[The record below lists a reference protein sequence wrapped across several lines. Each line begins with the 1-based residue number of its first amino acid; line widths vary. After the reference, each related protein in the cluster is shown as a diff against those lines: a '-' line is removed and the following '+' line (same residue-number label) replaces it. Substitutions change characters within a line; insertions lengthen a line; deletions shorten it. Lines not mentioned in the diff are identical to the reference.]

1 MLMPIAESSARKES
15 NRLFAALPQAD
26 WARWVPHLELV
37 ELSVGQVL
45 FEHGRQLSHVYFPV
59 SSIVSLQCDL
69 EDGSASEFALTGNEG
84 VVGVFI
90 FMGTRSTIS
99 NAIVIREGLAYR
111 FSADLL
117 FNEFNVSGEFRRLI
131 LRYMQAMMTEASQRA
146 VCHRRHSIDQQ
157 LCRIILLCLDRTQ
170 ASELTLTQELIAR
183 TMGVRREAITVSAQK
198 LQAAGLIRY
207 VRGHIT
213 VLDRAGIESH
223 ACECYKIVKHEF
235 DRLLPEEI
243 AS

>member
-1 MLMPIAESSARKES
+1 MPMPTAEFSARKES

-59 SSIVSLQCDL
+59 NSIVSLQCDL

-99 NAIVIREGLAYR
+99 NAIVIREGMAYR

-170 ASELTLTQELIAR
+170 DSELTLTQELIAR

-198 LQAAGLIRY
+198 LQAAGLIHY

-213 VLDRAGIESH
+213 VLDRAGIESL

>member
-1 MLMPIAESSARKES
+1 MQYPEPCISKES
-15 NRLFAALPQAD
+15 NRLFAALPHAD
-26 WARWVPHLELV
+26 WARWVPHLERV

-45 FEHGRQLSHVYFPV
+45 FEHGRPLSHAYFPV
-59 SSIVSLQCDL
+59 TSIVSLQCDL
-69 EDGSASEFALTGNEG
+69 EDGTSSEFALTGNEG

-99 NAIVIREGLAYR
+99 NAVVIREGLAYR
-111 FSADLL
+111 FNADLL
-117 FNEFNVSGEFRRLI
+117 FNEFNHSGAFRRLI

-183 TMGVRREAITVSAQK
+183 TMGVRREAITLAAQK

-207 VRGHIT
+207 TRGCIT
-213 VLDRAGIESH
+213 VLDRTGIELH
-223 ACECYKIVKHEF
+223 ACECYKIVKDEF
-235 DRLLPEEI
+235 DRLLPGEI

>member
-1 MLMPIAESSARKES
+1 
-15 NRLFAALPQAD
+15 
-26 WARWVPHLELV
+26 
-37 ELSVGQVL
+37 LSVGQVL

-99 NAIVIREGLAYR
+99 NAIVIREGMAYR

-170 ASELTLTQELIAR
+170 ELIAR

-198 LQAAGLIRY
+198 LQAAGLIHY

-213 VLDRAGIESH
+213 VLDRAGIESL

>member
-1 MLMPIAESSARKES
+1 MPYPAPCARKES
-15 NRLFAALPQAD
+15 NRILAALPHAD
-26 WARWVPHLELV
+26 WNRWLPHLELV
-37 ELSVGQVL
+37 QVGVGQVL
-45 FEHGRQLSHVYFPV
+45 FEHGRPLGHVYFPV
-59 SSIVSLQCDL
+59 TSIVSLQCDL
-69 EDGSASEFALTGNEG
+69 EDGTSSEFALTGNEG
-84 VVGVFI
+84 AVGVFI

-99 NAIVIREGLAYR
+99 NAVVIREGLAYR

-117 FNEFNVSGEFRRLI
+117 LGEFNLSGAFRRLI

-146 VCHRRHSIDQQ
+146 ACLRRHAIDQQ

-170 ASELTLTQELIAR
+170 ASELRLTQELIAR
-183 TMGVRREAITVSAQK
+183 IFWVRREAVALASNK
-198 LQAAGLIRY
+198 LQASCLFRY
-207 VRGHIT
+207 ARGSIT
-213 VLDRAGIESH
+213 VLDRTGLEAQ

>member
-1 MLMPIAESSARKES
+1 MPYPAPCASKES
-15 NRLFAALPQAD
+15 NRILAALPHTD

-37 ELSVGQVL
+37 EVGVGQVL
-45 FEHGRQLSHVYFPV
+45 FEHGRALGHVYFPV
-59 SSIVSLQCDL
+59 TSIVSLQCDL
-69 EDGSASEFALTGNEG
+69 EDGTSSEFALTGNEG

-99 NAIVIREGLAYR
+99 NAVVIREGLAYR

-117 FNEFNVSGEFRRLI
+117 LGEFNLSGAFRRLI

-146 VCHRRHSIDQQ
+146 VCHRRHAIDQQ

-170 ASELTLTQELIAR
+170 ARELTLTQELIAR
-183 TMGVRREAITVSAQK
+183 TMGVRREAVTLAAQK
-198 LQAAGLIRY
+198 LQEAGLICY
-207 VRGHIT
+207 SRGTIE
-213 VLDRAGIESH
+213 VLDRTGLEAQ

-235 DRLLPEEI
+235 VRLLPEEI